1 MKKVLIGGS
10 LMLLLLTSCTSKVDV
25 QKETPVQ
32 PVTQTEGTPTE
43 KQKIFTS
50 FYPMYFLTK

>member
-25 QKETPVQ
+25 PKETLVQ
-32 PVTQTEGTPTE
+32 PETQSEVVPAE

>member
-1 MKKVLIGGS
+1 

-25 QKETPVQ
+25 PKETPVQ
-32 PVTQTEGTPTE
+32 PETQSEVVPAE